1 MYPIPP
7 SRESHQWTLLFVHFR
22 DSITTSCDN
31 KFMVSKIDGDIGL
44 LANIRLIKK
53 NEEDRN
59 GDIM

>member
-44 LANIRLIKK
+44 SANKL
-53 NEEDRN
+53 
-59 GDIM
+59 G